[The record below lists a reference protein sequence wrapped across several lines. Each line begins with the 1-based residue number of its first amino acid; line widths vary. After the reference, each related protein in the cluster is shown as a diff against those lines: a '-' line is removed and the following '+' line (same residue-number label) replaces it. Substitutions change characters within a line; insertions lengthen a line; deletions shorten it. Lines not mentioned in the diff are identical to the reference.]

1 MTSIASRGVQLL
13 GVVSLTVAA
22 VIGGCGG
29 GSKGGDTAP
38 TGDAGGGPG
47 SDGSAPGS
55 DGGSLLGGTIKSM
68 AVTPASATI
77 VSTNGAIATQAYTL
91 NVTYVNG
98 TVAPVSAN
106 VTWST
111 DSAVIGAVASTGLYT
126 ANGSLGGVVHV
137 TASYMGTNTT
147 VPLTVKLLVQQNP
160 GNVPSGLQAG
170 LQAAT
175 APDASVVWAYPYDG
189 TVWARGLLPPT
200 LQWNGGAATDDYYV
214 HIVSPTFELQ
224 EFTTATGAPSSQVLL
239 DATTWGQFTDSTSG
253 AAQVTVARW
262 NGTSDTL
269 LANHTWTIAPASIRS
284 TIYYWSNNLGR
295 VLRIQP
301 GAAQPDDFANQPPLS
316 DPTQYQQDSCLMT
329 CHTVSAD
336 GSTIVS
342 GGGTFGGSYDLGTG
356 QPIHSLGGTW
366 GYDPNTAGVPV
377 WNNIQWEVP
386 AVSPTGKYV
395 LVDSMAQ
402 NGVTDYNGPATLMG
416 LYTSA
421 DGMPVT
427 TAGVTGTPFAS
438 PAWSPDGSKVAFV
451 DSGDPS
457 GWNGAGYN
465 WQNPPPGSLDVI
477 QFDETKNPM
486 FFGQQTLVP
495 VGTGQPIT
503 WPTVSPDGQW
513 IMYARAGSFDTRN
526 GNGDLYLASAVTPN
540 QEVRLAKAD
549 GDGYPFAAG
558 ARDLSWNFEPSF
570 APVAAGGYFWAVFT
584 SRRTYGNTLT
594 GQAEPC
600 GNANWGT
607 ANVNCAADAN
617 CAADCASVCA
627 CTTTTEVKQ
636 LWIVAIDQNP
646 TPGVD
651 PSHAAFHLEGQD
663 ETNLAMRGFMSLPP
677 CAQDGQGCTSGTD
690 CCGGYCANAADG
702 GAPTCRSTPSG
713 CSQDGDKCNVSS
725 DCCNA
730 ASGVTCIA
738 HVCSEPTP
746 Q

>member
-1 MTSIASRGVQLL
+1 MTTMVSRGVQLL
-13 GVVSLTVAA
+13 GVLSVVVAA
-22 VIGGCGG
+22 VAAGCGG
-29 GSKGGDTAP
+29 GGSKAPGTAP
-38 TGDAGGGPG
+38 GGDAG
-47 SDGSAPGS
+47 SSGS
-55 DGGSLLGGTIKSM
+55 DGGGFGDGSLIGSGTIKSM
-68 AVTPASATI
+68 SISPATATI
-77 VSTNGAIATQAYTL
+77 TSTNGAPVTQPYTL
-91 NVTYVNG
+91 NVEYANG
-98 TVAPVSAN
+98 TTAAVSAN
-106 VTWST
+106 VTWTT
-111 DSAVIGAVASTGLYT
+111 DSPVIGAIGSTGVYT
-126 ANGSLGGVVHV
+126 ANGSLGGVVQV
-137 TASYMGTNTT
+137 SASYMGQSATA
-147 VPLTVKLLVQQNP
+147 PLTVKLLLQQNP
-160 GNVPSGLQAG
+160 GNVPAGLQAG
-170 LQAAT
+170 LQGAT

-214 HIVSPTFELQ
+214 HVVSPTFELQ
-224 EFTTATGAPSSQVLL
+224 QFSTATGAPSSQLLL
-239 DATTWGQFTDSTSG
+239 DATTWGKLTDSTSG
-253 AAQVTVARW
+253 PTQVTVARW
-262 NGTSDTL
+262 DGTTDTL
-269 LANHTWTIAPASIRS
+269 IAHHTWTVAPASIRS

-316 DPTQYQQDSCLMT
+316 DPAQYQQDSCLMT

-342 GGGTFGGSYDLGTG
+342 GGGTYGGSFDLKTG
-356 QPIHSLGGTW
+356 QPMHSLGGTW

-386 AVSPTGKYV
+386 AVSPTGKYI

-402 NGVTDYNGPATLMG
+402 NGVADYNGPATLMD

-421 DGMPVT
+421 DGLPVAT
-427 TAGVTGTPFAS
+427 SGVAGSPFAA
-438 PAWSPDGSKVAFV
+438 PAWSPDGTKVAFV
-451 DSGDPS
+451 DSGDPT
-457 GWNGAGYN
+457 GWTAAGYN

-486 FFGQQTLVP
+486 FFGQQMLVAT
-495 VGTGQPIT
+495 GTGNAIT

-526 GNGDLYLASAVTPN
+526 GNGDLYLASAVTPDE
-540 QEVRLAKAD
+540 EVRLAKAD

-600 GNANWGT
+600 GTAAWG
-607 ANVNCAADAN
+607 AASVNCAADAN
-617 CAADCASVCA
+617 CAADCASICA

-646 TPGVD
+646 KPGVD

-677 CAQDGQGCTSGTD
+677 CAADGQSCTSGTD
-690 CCGGYCANAADG
+690 CCGGYCANGADG
-702 GAPTCRSTPSG
+702 GAPTCRSTPNG
-713 CSQDGDKCNVSS
+713 CAQNGDKCNVSS
-725 DCCNA
+725 DCCDA

>member
-1 MTSIASRGVQLL
+1 
-13 GVVSLTVAA
+13 
-22 VIGGCGG
+22 
-29 GSKGGDTAP
+29 
-38 TGDAGGGPG
+38 
-47 SDGSAPGS
+47 
-55 DGGSLLGGTIKSM
+55 
-68 AVTPASATI
+68 
-77 VSTNGAIATQAYTL
+77 
-91 NVTYVNG
+91 
-98 TVAPVSAN
+98 
-106 VTWST
+106 
-111 DSAVIGAVASTGLYT
+111 
-126 ANGSLGGVVHV
+126 
-137 TASYMGTNTT
+137 
-147 VPLTVKLLVQQNP
+147 
-160 GNVPSGLQAG
+160 
-170 LQAAT
+170 
-175 APDASVVWAYPYDG
+175 
-189 TVWARGLLPPT
+189 
-200 LQWNGGAATDDYYV
+200 
-214 HIVSPTFELQ
+214 
-224 EFTTATGAPSSQVLL
+224 
-239 DATTWGQFTDSTSG
+239 
-253 AAQVTVARW
+253 
-262 NGTSDTL
+262 
-269 LANHTWTIAPASIRS
+269 
-284 TIYYWSNNLGR
+284 
-295 VLRIQP
+295 
-301 GAAQPDDFANQPPLS
+301 
-316 DPTQYQQDSCLMT
+316 MT

-336 GSTIVS
+336 GSTLVS
-342 GGGTFGGSYDLGTG
+342 GGGTFGGSFNLGTG
-356 QPIHSLGGTW
+356 QPMHSLGGTW
-366 GYDPNTAGVPV
+366 GYDPNTAGTPV

-386 AVSPTGKYV
+386 ALSPTGKYV

-402 NGVTDYNGPATLMG
+402 NGVADYNGPGTLMN

-427 TAGVTGTPFAS
+427 TSGVAGSPFSA
-438 PAWSPDGSKVAFV
+438 PAWSPEGSRVAFV
-451 DSGDPS
+451 DSGDPT
-457 GWNGAGYN
+457 GWGAAGYN

-486 FFGQQTLVP
+486 FFGQQTMVP
-495 VGTGQPIT
+495 VGTGPAIT

-558 ARDLSWNFEPSF
+558 MRDLSWNYEPSF

-600 GNANWGT
+600 GTAAWGA
-607 ANVNCAADAN
+607 ANVNCASDAN

-627 CTTTTEVKQ
+627 CTTATEVKQ

-646 TPGVD
+646 KPGVD

-677 CAQDGQGCTSGTD
+677 CAQNGQGCTSGTD
-690 CCGGYCANAADG
+690 CCGGYCTSGTDG
-702 GAPTCRSTPSG
+702 GAPTCRSTPNG
-713 CSQDGDKCNVSS
+713 CSQNGDKCNAAS